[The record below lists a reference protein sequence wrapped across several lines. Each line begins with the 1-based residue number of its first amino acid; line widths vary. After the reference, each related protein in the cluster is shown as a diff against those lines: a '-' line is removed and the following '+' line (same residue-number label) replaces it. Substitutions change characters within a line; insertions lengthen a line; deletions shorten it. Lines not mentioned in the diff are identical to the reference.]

1 MVKLQKIYE
10 YITHPRNLLKYFKT
24 REDFIKWLDLGSK
37 EDLEYALEAF
47 EKEELYEYCVI
58 IRDKIK
64 HDN

>member
-64 HDN
+64 YDN

>member
-10 YITHPRNLLKYFKT
+10 YISHPRNLLKYFKT

-37 EDLEYALEAF
+37 EDLECALEAF

-64 HDN
+64 YDN